1 MTEKTAASFSF
12 EEAYARL
19 ETILEEL
26 NSGELSLEKS
36 LKLYEEADRLI
47 AHCNEKLSNAEQKI
61 QTLIK
66 NREGQVV
73 MNDAAQPKMEAF
85 SHQSSYDPAT

>member
-1 MTEKTAASFSF
+1 MTEKTTESFSF
-12 EEAYARL
+12 EDAYARL

-26 NSGELSLEKS
+26 NSGEVSLEKS

-47 AHCNEKLSNAEQKI
+47 AHCSQKLSNAEQKI

-66 NREGQVV
+66 NREGQVA
-73 MNDAAQPKMEAF
+73 MNDAAEPKLEAF
-85 SHQSSYDPAT
+85 SHQTSYDTPT